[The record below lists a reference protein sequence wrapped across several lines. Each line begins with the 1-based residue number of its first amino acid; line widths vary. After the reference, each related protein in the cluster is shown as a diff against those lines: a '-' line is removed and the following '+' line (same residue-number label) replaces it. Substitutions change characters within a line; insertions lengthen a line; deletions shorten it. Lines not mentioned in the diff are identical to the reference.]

1 MFQNQHSD
9 TGKAEPISGFG
20 EHGWGE
26 LPGNLGTR
34 GRASLSELDH

>member
-20 EHGWGE
+20 QHGWMSIIRTGPLME
-26 LPGNLGTR
+26 GAG
-34 GRASLSELDH
+34 